1 MFSSII
7 RETRQ
12 RNNRERR
19 TLQRTRFQ
27 LMNIRRRM
35 RQRNTRTIISPP
47 SPPSTPSPSPIPI
60 HNMTEPILDMNE
72 PILDMNEPI
81 LNISLNEQ
89 TRPTDFRVHY
99 YYDYE
104 THIIYERHVPIF
116 AEDFEE
122 DFEEEFQTNR
132 YNDEKIMKRVK
143 EQYTQDIYMNVRDKL
158 KNEICPITLTPF
170 ESNTKVCYLNNCLH
184 GFEFSELESF
194 ILHFKKCPLCNKE
207 LTI

>member
-35 RQRNTRTIISPP
+35 RQRNTRTTISPP
-47 SPPSTPSPSPIPI
+47 SLPSTPSPSPIPI
-60 HNMTEPILDMNE
+60 HNMTEPILDMTE
-72 PILDMNEPI
+72 PII
-81 LNISLNEQ
+81 NISLSEQ
-89 TRPTDFRVHY
+89 TRATDFRVHY

-104 THIIYERHVPIF
+104 THLIYEHHVPIF
-116 AEDFEE
+116 ADDFEE
-122 DFEEEFQTNR
+122 EFEEEFQTNT

-143 EQYTQDIYMNVRDKL
+143 EQYIQDIYMNVRDKL
-158 KNEICPITLTPF
+158 KNEVCPITLTPF